1 IEDIIKSSPGGEK
14 VLNEYSRTKG
24 PSDAR
29 RRDMVKIL
37 VAYLRNE
44 HGTSSS
50 RRLKDEYAKGIISL
64 FPCLADPRSK
74 LGFMIKDII
83 KSSPGGEKVLNEYS
97 HTKGPSDARR
107 RDMVKILVAYLR
119 NEHGTSSSQR
129 LKDEYAKGIISLFP
143 CLADHRSKLGY

>member
-1 IEDIIKSSPGGEK
+1 MDVKVFDDLTEVDEETFGYLLTRPDLAVLEIVIPGTANIDAVEHEQLAIDMVYIEDFLSSSSLGDTEDIEDIIKSSPGGEK
-14 VLNEYSRTKG
+14 VLNEYSHTKG

-64 FPCLADPRSK
+64 FPCLAD
-74 LGFMIKDII
+74 
-83 KSSPGGEKVLNEYS
+83 
-97 HTKGPSDARR
+97 
-107 RDMVKILVAYLR
+107 
-119 NEHGTSSSQR
+119 
-129 LKDEYAKGIISLFP
+129 
-143 CLADHRSKLGY
+143 HRSKLGYV